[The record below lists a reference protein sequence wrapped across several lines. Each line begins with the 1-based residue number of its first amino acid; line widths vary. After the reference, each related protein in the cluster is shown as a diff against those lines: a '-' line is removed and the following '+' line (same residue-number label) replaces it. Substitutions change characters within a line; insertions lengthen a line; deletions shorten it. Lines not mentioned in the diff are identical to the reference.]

1 MCYYRY
7 NSSNFM
13 REYQQKHFV
22 RTILYSRVTI
32 VILFLLIIVLLRSI
46 MELNDKRIEVSKL
59 ADEAKAERHTM
70 SLKVEKAQ
78 IQSDE
83 IATQRGFESYVRNT
97 YPVVKQGEGVI
108 VVYDGDKSP
117 VSQVRADMNMWEKF
131 LVVWRDV
138 IKKE

>member
-1 MCYYRY
+1 
-7 NSSNFM
+7 M